1 MKQLLT
7 IHAQFRDELFS
18 CAYIVLPDKESET
31 YSIIFN
37 KLKEILLTNGSIIV
51 KQIMADFEAALV
63 NQLKTTFSMAVIKG
77 CWFHFNQAIIRKL
90 FNLGLHLVFFINFFY
105 LILSIFQGC
114 KTLYLKNFEF
124 KIWIRR
130 LGF

>member
-37 KLKEILLTNGSIIV
+37 KLKEILLTNGSINV

-90 FNLGLHLVFFINFFY
+90 FNLGLHLVFLLIFFI
-105 LILSIFQGC
+105 
-114 KTLYLKNFEF
+114 
-124 KIWIRR
+124 
-130 LGF
+130 